1 MNRRINGL
9 RMISRVISSA
19 LVLAFGGSVWAQAL
33 PAYPTTAGPVTTS
46 EWAVD
51 RYAPANFSNA
61 GSLFGRDDVLLL
73 GINEADG
80 PGNRPPAQS
89 SSFFDI
95 QGRKLRIE
103 DWGTPPM
110 SFVGSLRV
118 PSAWAS
124 STGLADSRRTEMWG
138 VLTPD
143 GLTAQSNAIYAI
155 IGFSNEG
162 QAPAALESL
171 VAANGMPA
179 DYQPQGGGSGGLQ
192 IFDKDEGGF
201 VPVGPPNFDQW
212 SDFCITFTGTALEY
226 RIDGE
231 LVYTDSTINAI
242 VDDNPVPV
250 DGFLEVIMQARNY
263 GERPT
268 PPGGIAGVTYDAHW
282 ANLGFGRGSCAEVII
297 EGEFSA
303 DLQLLKTV
311 EPTLVMVGDQ
321 ATFNL
326 TASNNG
332 PDPANLVQVVDSL
345 PPELVHV
352 SNSCGASHDAGV
364 LTWLIGDLAVGDS
377 RQCQVVV
384 QVTAEGSFTNN
395 AFVSAQQVDPIP
407 ANNSDVAT
415 VDTGPVIDS
424 IPVPAFS
431 GWGMAVLLLVLGA
444 LGARAVLGFRF

>member
-1 MNRRINGL
+1 MNTKVNGL
-9 RMISRVISSA
+9 RIIPHLVSSA
-19 LVLAFGGSVWAQAL
+19 WMLLCSGAVWGQAL
-33 PAYPTTAGPVTTS
+33 PAYPTTAGTVTTS

-51 RYAPANFSNA
+51 RYAPANFANA
-61 GSLFGRDDVLLL
+61 GTLFGRENVLLL
-73 GINEADG
+73 GVSEADG

-89 SSFFDI
+89 SSFFDT

-162 QAPAALESL
+162 QPPASLDSL

-192 IFDKDEGGF
+192 IFDKDTGGF
-201 VPVGPPNFDQW
+201 IPVGPPNFDQW
-212 SDFCITFTGTALEY
+212 NDFCVTFTGAALEY

-231 LVYTDSTINAI
+231 LVYTDNTIDAI
-242 VDDNPVPV
+242 VNDNPVPV
-250 DGFLEVIMQARNY
+250 DGFLEVIMQAKNY

-268 PPGGIAGVTYDAHW
+268 PPGGIAGVTYDSHW
-282 ANLGFGRGSCAEVII
+282 TNLGFGRGSCEDVII

-303 DLQLLKTV
+303 DLQLVKSV
-311 EPTLVMVGDQ
+311 APTLLMVGDF
-321 ATFNL
+321 ATFTL
-326 TASNNG
+326 TATNNG
-332 PDPANLVQVVDSL
+332 PDPANQTQVVDTL
-345 PPELVHV
+345 PPQLAYV
-352 SNSCGASHDAGV
+352 SNTCGATFAGGQ

-377 RQCQVVV
+377 RQCDVVV
-384 QVTAEGSFTNN
+384 QISAEGTYTNN

-407 ANNSDVAT
+407 ANNPDVAT
-415 VDTGPVIDS
+415 VTTGIVDS
-424 IPVPAFS
+424 IPVPS
-431 GWGMAVLLLVLGA
+431 SSLTGLILLMLLLGA
-444 LGARAVLGFRF
+444 FGASAVVASRP